1 MKKMRSNLMKKE
13 KFKVIKGGG
22 GKTVKPK
29 YKFKKSF
36 VTNTR
41 LMGVVGMK
49 IYWEMEDGK
58 EYIQFFHL
66 DFEEYGI
73 DGFESLVDGTKED
86 IDFITSKMM
95 GGLGGKFVRITK
107 KESMYILN
115 ESFKV
120 NIRNGES
127 LCQDVEEYEF
137 LLKPTTIDKAGEL
150 KLWYKICEIIET
162 DYQLVN
168 YFIMR
173 AVGFDKKGQN
183 LLCIDGKVSGFDPT
197 DKSFTLIKNTIRPS
211 HTKNGINYYNVES
224 LIDLDKGYQL
234 IISTI
239 GVQPTQYGLRV
250 AYGSIENM
258 MKISSIEAAFQ
269 LKKSEY
275 ILVYSTEELIK
286 LVEILDKEKPNA
298 MQNIHQTGFLYTE
311 FNPNNDHVKR
321 PVYYLNGDIFAV
333 YFITTE
339 NQLAVSTFSKE
350 NLLELRKYFG
360 GASFQDL
367 LELEGE
373 FKTDTPLLYEFVHSG
388 YEDFFDFLNNE

>member
-1 MKKMRSNLMKKE
+1 MKKE

-321 PVYYLNGDIFAV
+321 PEYYLNGDIFAV

>member
-1 MKKMRSNLMKKE
+1 MKKE

>member
-1 MKKMRSNLMKKE
+1 MKKD

-22 GKTVKPK
+22 GKNVTPK

-49 IYWEMEDGK
+49 IYWETEEGK

-73 DGFESLVDGTKED
+73 DGFESLVDGTQED

-95 GGLGGKFVRITK
+95 GGLGGKFVRISK
-107 KESMYILN
+107 KESIYILN

-120 NIRNGES
+120 NIRNNEA
-127 LCQDVEEYEF
+127 LCQDAEEYEF
-137 LLKPTTIDKAGEL
+137 LLKSKTNIDEDSEL
-150 KLWYKICEIIET
+150 KVWYKMCEGIET

-183 LLCIDGKVSGFDPT
+183 FLCIQDKVSSFDPT
-197 DKSFTLIKNTIRPS
+197 DKSFTLIKNTVKHS
-211 HTKNGINYYNVES
+211 HIENGINYYNVES

-234 IISTI
+234 IISVI
-239 GVQPTQYGLRV
+239 GVQPTKDGLKV
-250 AYGSIENM
+250 AYAQIDNM
-258 MKISSIEAAFQ
+258 MKISSIEATFQ

-275 ILVYSTEELIK
+275 ILIYSTEELIE

-311 FNPNNDHVKR
+311 FNPNNDHVKNS
-321 PVYYLNGDIFAV
+321 VYYLNGDIFAV

-339 NQLAVSTFSKE
+339 NQFAVSTFSKG
-350 NLLELRKYFG
+350 NLKELKKYFG
-360 GASFQDL
+360 GSAFQEL

-373 FKTDTPLLYEFVHSG
+373 FRTDTPLLYEFVHSG
-388 YEDFFDFLNNE
+388 YEDFFDFLNDE

>member
-1 MKKMRSNLMKKE
+1 MKKD

-22 GKTVKPK
+22 GKNVTPK

-49 IYWEMEDGK
+49 IYWETGEGK

-73 DGFESLVDGTKED
+73 DGFESIVDGTQED
-86 IDFITSKMM
+86 IDFISSKMM
-95 GGLGGKFVRITK
+95 GGLGGKFIRISK
-107 KESMYILN
+107 KETIYILN

-120 NIRNGES
+120 NIRNNEA
-127 LCQDVEEYEF
+127 LCQGVEEYEF
-137 LLKPTTIDKAGEL
+137 LIKSKTNVDQDSEL
-150 KLWYKICEIIET
+150 KIWYKMCEDIET

-183 LLCIDGKVSGFDPT
+183 FLSIQDKVSGFDPT
-197 DKSFTLIKNTIRPS
+197 DKSFTLIKNTVKLS
-211 HTKNGINYYNVES
+211 HIENGINYYNVES

-234 IISTI
+234 IISVVGIKSTE
-239 GVQPTQYGLRV
+239 YGLKV
-250 AYGSIENM
+250 VYAQVDNM
-258 MKISSIEAAFQ
+258 MKISSIEATFQ
-269 LKKSEY
+269 LKKAEY
-275 ILVYSTEELIK
+275 ILVYSTEEIID

-311 FNPNNDHVKR
+311 FNPNNDHVKNS
-321 PVYYLNGDIFAV
+321 VYYLNGDIFAV

-339 NQLAVSTFSKE
+339 DQLAVSTFSKE
-350 NLLELRKYFG
+350 NLKELKKYFSG
-360 GASFQDL
+360 SVFQEL
-367 LELEGE
+367 VELEGE
-373 FKTDTPLLYEFVHSG
+373 FRTDTPLLYEFVHSG
-388 YEDFFDFLNNE
+388 YEDFFDFLNDE